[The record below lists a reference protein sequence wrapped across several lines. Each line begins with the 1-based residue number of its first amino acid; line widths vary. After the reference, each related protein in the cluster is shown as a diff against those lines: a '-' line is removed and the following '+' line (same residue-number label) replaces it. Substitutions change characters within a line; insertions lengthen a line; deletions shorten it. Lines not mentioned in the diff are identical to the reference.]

1 MRILLCMSLLKIHP
15 KSSLGFALPL
25 SEPYVNG
32 YRYVEG
38 LKW

>member
-15 KSSLGFALPL
+15 KSGLGFALPL
-25 SEPYVNG
+25 SELYVNG